1 MLEKMATCIQCGKE
15 LPAFT
20 TGDLQDKCVECQVR
34 ERIDR
39 ERQYKASLPTAW
51 QMAQMFPVTA
61 GLVAINLV
69 VFILCALD
77 AIKTGTGSPI
87 DFNPIRLLH
96 WGANYG
102 PLTLNRE
109 YWRLLT
115 SMFVHGG
122 LIHVGA
128 NMYFFWSLGLI
139 AERIYG
145 RWRYLWIYMLT
156 GLASSVA
163 SLAIHPYT
171 VSVGASGAIFGV
183 VGALVFPFYR
193 KRVVLPPPAMKAMMR
208 NLVMIIVI
216 NLLIGAAVPMIDNAA
231 HVGGL
236 LMGLLLGF
244 VITHFAHTVD
254 EVQQVFPKVAAI
266 AAIAIA
272 TGFVSVQHLYHDQIV
287 VANAYMALQKGD
299 LNAAMNQAKLAI
311 TKNPSDPDAHSVLAE
326 AYFKKQEY
334 ADAVRE
340 YQTAYALNPK
350 DAQLAGELG
359 AAYLA
364 TGNFAEAEPLLRKA
378 VQADTQDA
386 ISNTNL
392 GIALAGLNRPD
403 EALTFLRKGLSKNP
417 KSAKAQYALGSVLA
431 DKQQYREALGPL
443 SEAVKLDPNN
453 ADYKKT
459 LANVSAMAEQKAQ

>member
-1 MLEKMATCIQCGKE
+1 MANCVQCGKE
-15 LPAFT
+15 LPSFT

-34 ERIDR
+34 ERIER
-39 ERQYKASLPTAW
+39 ERQYKASLPTKW

-61 GLVAINLV
+61 GLVAINLA
-69 VFILCALD
+69 VFVLCALD
-77 AIKTGTGSPI
+77 AMKTGIGSPM

-102 PLTLNRE
+102 PLTLDRE

-128 NMYFFWSLGLI
+128 NMYFFWNLGPI

-145 RWRYLWIYMLT
+145 RFRYLWIYLLT

-208 NLVMIIVI
+208 NLVMIIVV
-216 NLLIGAAVPMIDNAA
+216 NLLIGAAVPMIDNSA

-244 VITHFAHTVD
+244 VITYFAVTVD
-254 EVQQVFPKVAAI
+254 EVQQVFPKVAAV

-272 TGFVSVQHLYHDQIV
+272 TGFVSVQHLYHDRIIAAQ
-287 VANAYMALQKGD
+287 AYMALKNGD
-299 LNAAMNQAKLAI
+299 IQTATERAKIAI
-311 TKNPSDPDAHSVLAE
+311 AKNPKDVNAHAILAE
-326 AYFKKQEY
+326 AYFTNKQY
-334 ADAVRE
+334 PDAVRE
-340 YQTAYALNPK
+340 YQAAYALDPK
-350 DAQLAGELG
+350 DPDLAGQLG

-364 TGNFAEAEPLLRKA
+364 TSQFAEAEQTLRQA
-378 VQADTQDA
+378 LQADPDDA
-386 ISNTNL
+386 INNTNL

-403 EALTFLRKGLSKNP
+403 DALIFLRKGLSKNP
-417 KSAKAQYALGSVLA
+417 KSAKAQYALGSVLI
-431 DKQQYREALGPL
+431 DKHQYRDALGPL
-443 SEAVKLDPNN
+443 GEAVRLDPNN
-453 ADYKKT
+453 AGYKKT
-459 LANVSAMAEQKAQ
+459 MDDVSAQVGGK

>member
-1 MLEKMATCIQCGKE
+1 MANCVQCGRE
-15 LPAFT
+15 LPSVT
-20 TGDLQDKCVECQVR
+20 VGDLQDKCVECQVR
-34 ERIDR
+34 ERIER
-39 ERQYKASLPTAW
+39 ERQYRASLPTKW

-69 VFILCALD
+69 IFALCAMD
-77 AIKTGTGSPI
+77 AVKSGIGSPM
-87 DFNPIRLLH
+87 DFNPIRLLR

-102 PLTLNRE
+102 PLTLDRE

-128 NMYFFWSLGLI
+128 NMYFFWSLGPI

-145 RWRYLWIYMLT
+145 RWRFLWIYLLT

-163 SLAIHPYT
+163 SLAIHPYS

-193 KRVVLPPPAMKAMMR
+193 KRVVLPPAAMKAMMR

-231 HVGGL
+231 HLGGL

-244 VITHFAHTVD
+244 VITHFAITIA
-254 EVQQVFPKVAAI
+254 EVQQVFPKVAAV

-272 TGFVSVQHLYHDQIV
+272 TGFAGVQHLYRDRIIAAQ
-287 VANAYMALQKGD
+287 AYMALEKGD
-299 LNAAMNQAKLAI
+299 LNGAIERAKQAV
-311 TKNPSDPDAHSVLAE
+311 TKDPKDADAHAVLAE
-326 AYFKKQEY
+326 AYFRKKQY
-334 ADAVRE
+334 PDAVRE
-340 YQTAYALNPK
+340 YQAAYALSPK
-350 DAQLAGELG
+350 DPDLAGQLG

-364 TGNFAEAEPLLRKA
+364 TGQFAEAEQSLR
-378 VQADTQDA
+378 QALQAHPDDA
-386 ISNTNL
+386 INNTNL

-403 EALTFLRKGLSKNP
+403 EALMFLRKGLSKNP
-417 KSAKAQYALGSVLA
+417 KSAKAQYALGSVLI
-431 DKQQYREALGPL
+431 DKHQYREALGPL
-443 SEAVKLDPNN
+443 GEAVKLDPNN

-459 LANVSAMAEQKAQ
+459 LEDISALAEQK